1 MAQAIY
7 RMTDAEWA
15 EVKDWFHETHWQRE
29 EDGTLTVAVMGHPG
43 MLHNLE
49 MRLGEDRRVDRLPNA
64 NRRHPLL
71 RMW

>member
-29 EDGTLTVAVMGHPG
+29 EDGMLTVAVMGHPG

-49 MRLGEDRRVDRLPNA
+49 MKLGEDRRVKLKGEDV
-64 NRRHPLL
+64 RHPLL